1 MGQWYLQRS
10 NLVSLQQSW
19 GLTGIWI
26 VRQCACNIH
35 PPTHNSSASTS
46 DMESVLFSRRNFC
59 RWKSHFSALLGI
71 KELQIWHTSNGWI
84 SLRQYTQGVWVQRWK
99 LYPAVQTESR
109 LKKNNRDDTPK
120 TAKTSSRSKKKT
132 ESACPDWAK
141 GSLGK
146 PKDWTN
152 REKGKRQRRS
162 ERKVSNIQL
171 KWGLSGVKM
180 KFANLPY
187 MHLLR

>member
-26 VRQCACNIH
+26 VRQCAWNIH

-84 SLRQYTQGVWVQRWK
+84 SLRQYTQGEWVQRWK
-99 LYPAVQTESR
+99 LYPAVQTESC
-109 LKKNNRDDTPK
+109 LKKSNRDDTPK
-120 TAKTSSRSKKKT
+120 TLQRQAPEVKKRLNLHVLT
-132 ESACPDWAK
+132 ELRGAWANPRTGQTGRK
-141 GSLGK
+141 GKGK
-146 PKDWTN
+146 GGV
-152 REKGKRQRRS
+152 REK
-162 ERKVSNIQL
+162 
-171 KWGLSGVKM
+171 
-180 KFANLPY
+180 
-187 MHLLR
+187 